1 MYLILFY
8 YFFIWFICM
17 RNASNVTGKPRRIS
31 VYLSGA
37 QAIRLSNSLR
47 EDSYFPLE
55 LERRAM
61 SFERLTDAGPKGG
74 KAAFKESPSETMVKP
89 QGGFLET
96 PQPLGVAFVRS
107 TNPKANCR
115 LERTTMRRPR
125 CRLHRLLGVF
135 VILSFHSYHL

>member
-1 MYLILFY
+1 
-8 YFFIWFICM
+8 M

-31 VYLSGA
+31 VNLSGA

-74 KAAFKESPSETMVKP
+74 KAAFKESPS
-89 QGGFLET
+89 
-96 PQPLGVAFVRS
+96 
-107 TNPKANCR
+107 
-115 LERTTMRRPR
+115 
-125 CRLHRLLGVF
+125 
-135 VILSFHSYHL
+135 

>member
-1 MYLILFY
+1 
-8 YFFIWFICM
+8 M

-61 SFERLTDAGPKGG
+61 SFERLTDAGAKGG
-74 KAAFKESPSETMVKP
+74 KAAFKESPSEPMVKP
-89 QGGFLET
+89 QGDSFK
-96 PQPLGVAFVRS
+96 PLSR
-107 TNPKANCR
+107 
-115 LERTTMRRPR
+115 
-125 CRLHRLLGVF
+125 
-135 VILSFHSYHL
+135 